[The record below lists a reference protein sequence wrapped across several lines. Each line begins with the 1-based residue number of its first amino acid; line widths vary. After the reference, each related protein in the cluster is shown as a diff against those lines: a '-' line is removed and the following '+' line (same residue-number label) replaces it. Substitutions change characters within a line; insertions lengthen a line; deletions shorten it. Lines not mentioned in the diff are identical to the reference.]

1 MPRLEEKGDET
12 QSSGWKILI
21 ILSCL
26 GLIVMFDE
34 TMILPAIP
42 DFIHKFN
49 ISYSTSSWLLSAYI
63 IAAAVM
69 TPIGGKLSDIY
80 GKKKILLIIMAIY
93 TVGILAG
100 RFATNIEFMLA
111 ARAAQGVGMAMFP
124 IAFGIIREVLPE
136 KRLAIGQTIFTSTF
150 SGGAVIGLVGG
161 AAIIQ
166 NFGWQATFLAILPA
180 AIALWLIIA
189 RFVQIADSK
198 SIRIGSKVNEDKNP
212 NDYNEVKSNSKID
225 IKGTLA
231 LATTIITFLAGITL
245 LEGNNYNE
253 VYQVVGLFIASG
265 VSLTAFVVIEKRV
278 YSPLLDFKLMRNK
291 NFLAPTVIL
300 MLVFMSIFMVYL
312 TIPIMVRSP
321 PPFGFGGNAITV
333 AKVQLPFMI
342 VLLIGTIM
350 SGFILN
356 KVENTKLML
365 VGTVISTIGFFV
377 VLSFHST
384 ENMVS
389 AGLVILSA
397 GLSLSITGA
406 FNVILLSVP
415 VQMTG
420 IALGMT
426 LLLNLVGM
434 SVGPA
439 LSGVFQEAYKAT
451 APGVPGIFPTDH
463 AYNLIFITAAIVSIA
478 SVVIALSVSGTRIR
492 TASTTITSKQRDQS
506 EESY

>member
-1 MPRLEEKGDET
+1 MQKEDIHST
-12 QSSGWKILI
+12 GWSTLI

-42 DFIHKFN
+42 DFIREFN

-80 GKKKILLIIMAIY
+80 GKKKILLIIMAVY
-93 TVGILAG
+93 AAGIMAG

-111 ARAAQGVGMAMFP
+111 ARVAQGVGMAMFP

-136 KRLAIGQTIFTSTF
+136 KKLAIGQTIFSSTF
-150 SGGAVIGLVGG
+150 SGGAVVGLVGG

-166 NFGWQATFLAILPA
+166 NFGWQATFLTILPVT
-180 AIALWLIIA
+180 IALWLIIVK
-189 RFVQIADSK
+189 F
-198 SIRIGSKVNEDKNP
+198 IRIESPTSMKLRIEINTRNTQ
-212 NDYNEVKSNSKID
+212 NTQTID

-231 LATTIITFLAGITL
+231 LAATIITFLSGISI
-245 LEGNNYNE
+245 LENNSDDILYY
-253 VYQVVGLFIASG
+253 VAGLFAASG
-265 VSLTAFVVIEKRV
+265 VSLAAFIIIENRV
-278 YSPLLDFKLMRNK
+278 HSPLLDFKIMTNK
-291 NFLAPTVIL
+291 NFLLPTIIL

-312 TIPIMVRSP
+312 TIPVMVRSP
-321 PPFGFGGNAITV
+321 EPFGFGGNAIAV
-333 AKVQLPFMI
+333 ASVQLPFMV
-342 VLLIGTIM
+342 VLLVGTIL

-356 KVENTKLML
+356 RVKNTRLML
-365 VGTVISTIGFFV
+365 LGTTISTIGFFI
-377 VLSFHST
+377 LLNFHST

-389 AGLVILSA
+389 IGLTILAA
-397 GLSLSITGA
+397 GLSLSISGG

-415 VQMTG
+415 MQVTG

-434 SVGPA
+434 SLGPA
-439 LSGVFQEAYKAT
+439 LSGVFQEIYKGT
-451 APGVPGIFPTDH
+451 APGILGLFPTNS
-463 AYNLIFITAAIVSIA
+463 AYNLIFTTAALVSLL
-478 SVVIALSVSGTRIR
+478 SVVMAVSVSRTRIR
-492 TASTTITSKQRDQS
+492 TETIKND
-506 EESY
+506 

>member
-1 MPRLEEKGDET
+1 MTKLENDT
-12 QSSGWKILI
+12 HFSSGWSILV

-42 DFIHKFN
+42 DFIRDFN

-80 GKKKILLIIMAIY
+80 GKKKILLIIMAVY
-93 TVGILAG
+93 AVGIMAG

-111 ARAAQGVGMAMFP
+111 ARVAQGVGMAMFP

-136 KRLAIGQTIFTSTF
+136 KRLAIGQTIFSSTF
-150 SGGAVIGLVGG
+150 SGGAVVGLVGG

-166 NFGWQATFLAILPA
+166 NFGWQATFLAILPVT
-180 AIALWLIIA
+180 IALWLIIA
-189 RFVQIADSK
+189 RFVRIKSPVSMEPGIDADNGNAS
-198 SIRIGSKVNEDKNP
+198 
-212 NDYNEVKSNSKID
+212 NDRTID
-225 IKGTLA
+225 IKGVLA
-231 LATTIITFLAGITL
+231 LAATIIAFLAGISF
-245 LEGNNYNE
+245 LEDINSENA
-253 VYQVVGLFIASG
+253 VYQVAGLFAASG
-265 VSLTAFVVIEKRV
+265 ASLAVFIAIEKRV
-278 YSPLLDFKLMRNK
+278 HSPLLDFKLMTNK
-291 NFLAPTVIL
+291 SFLLPTIIL

-312 TIPIMVRSP
+312 TIPVMVRSP
-321 PPFGFGGNAITV
+321 EPFGFGGNAIAV
-333 AKVQLPFMI
+333 ASVQLPFMI
-342 VLLIGTIM
+342 VLLVGTIT

-356 KVENTKLML
+356 RVKNTKLML

-377 VLSFHST
+377 LLNFHST

-389 AGLVILSA
+389 IGLTILAAGLA
-397 GLSLSITGA
+397 LSISGG

-415 VQMTG
+415 MRVTG

-434 SVGPA
+434 SLGPA
-439 LSGVFQEAYKAT
+439 LSGAFQETYKGT
-451 APGVPGIFPTDH
+451 VPGVAGFFPTDH
-463 AYNLIFITAAIVSIA
+463 AYNLIFITAALVSLA
-478 SVVIALSVSGTRIR
+478 SVVLALSVSKIRIR
-492 TASTTITSKQRDQS
+492 TETIMSD
-506 EESY
+506 